1 MKTKISRYAWGPTL
15 LLLTILFACAPPP
28 QAPEERES
36 QQVPV
41 ETKAAPADIPTN
53 TASASN
59 SSQLPVR
66 FQTPAYSVG
75 GNKDIS
81 DLLGTEE
88 EFTVK
93 VGADISS
100 TSGPV
105 VLRDIIKKLAVLKNM
120 NVSWASDVDQ
130 YSYVDV
136 DIRAEDDFFKSID
149 NLLRQREYFHEVQGN
164 TIVVKFRET
173 RQFHLAMPFVNSK
186 YDASVGPRSSDNST
200 SKIEN
205 NGNSFDIWDNVKKNL
220 DTVLQIWEVTKVSQE
235 TSQNAS
241 ENKNAPSTPKGTTA
255 YSPDTSS
262 TKEGK
267 EKTAVEMSRSQSAKG
282 YYTIDKPIG
291 LITVTAPRPVMEK
304 VESYLNNLKGELYK
318 QVSIEAK
325 ILELTVSDESKVGID
340 WGALLD
346 DARFSGI
353 GVQANIGD
361 ISAHNPLGEGGVRSL
376 KLTVPNF
383 SLLIDA
389 ISKQGKTKVLAN
401 PRISVLNG
409 QPALINVGKQIS
421 FVKKVTATTNATTG
435 ELTYAIET
443 ASQSSGIVMS
453 VVPTIL
459 DDNEIILNLIPVTS
473 TLTEPIATQSFGAGS
488 VGLPET
494 KVRELSTIV
503 RIKQGETLVVGGL
516 IDSNE
521 DNNDAD
527 VPAMSK
533 LPFIGGLFGLEKKL
547 KTRKELV
554 ILLKPEIIS

>member
-15 LLLTILFACAPPP
+15 VLMAILFACSPTP
-28 QAPEERES
+28 QAPDERES
-36 QQVPV
+36 PKLSE
-41 ETKAAPADIPTN
+41 ETKAAPSDISTR
-53 TASASN
+53 TASDSS

-66 FQTPAYSVG
+66 YQSPAYTVAGS
-75 GNKDIS
+75 KDIG

-120 NVSWASDVDQ
+120 NVSWSSDVDQ

-136 DIRAEDDFFKSID
+136 DIRADDDFFKSLD
-149 NLLRQREYFHEVQGN
+149 NLLRQRDYFHEVQGN

-173 RQFHLAMPFVNSK
+173 KQFHLAMPFVNST
-186 YDASVGPRSSDNST
+186 YDASVGPRSSENSS
-200 SKIEN
+200 SKIQN

-220 DTVLQIWEVTKVSQE
+220 DIVLQIWEVSKVSQE
-235 TSQNAS
+235 SAQSTSKNTEAYPKTPTTNEGIKTS
-241 ENKNAPSTPKGTTA
+241 EGV
-255 YSPDTSS
+255 
-262 TKEGK
+262 
-267 EKTAVEMSRSQSAKG
+267 KTAVEMSRSQSAKG

-304 VESYLNNLKGELYK
+304 VESYLNNLKAELYK

-325 ILELTVSDESKVGID
+325 ILEVTVSDETKVGID

-346 DARFSGI
+346 DAKYSGI
-353 GVQANIGD
+353 GVNANIGA
-361 ISAHNPLGEGGVRSL
+361 ISAHNPLGEGGIRSL
-376 KLTVPNF
+376 TLTLPSF

-389 ISKQGKTKVLAN
+389 IEKQGKTKVLAN

-421 FVKKVTATTNATTG
+421 FVKKVSSTTDATTG
-435 ELTYAIET
+435 QVTYAVET

-453 VVPTIL
+453 VVPTIM
-459 DDNEIILNLIPVTS
+459 DNQEIILNLIPVTS
-473 TLTEPIATQSFGAGS
+473 TLTEPIATQSFGTGS

-516 IDSNE
+516 IDSND
-521 DNNDAD
+521 DNNDSN
-527 VPAMSK
+527 VPALGK
-533 LPFIGGLFGLEKKL
+533 LPLIGGLFGLEKKL
-547 KTRKELV
+547 KSRKELV

>member
-1 MKTKISRYAWGPTL
+1 MLKMKTKISRYAWGPTL
-15 LLLTILFACAPPP
+15 VLLTILFACSPPP
-28 QAPEERES
+28 QAPGERES
-36 QQVPV
+36 PKLS
-41 ETKAAPADIPTN
+41 EDTKAAPGDISTH
-53 TASASN
+53 TASDSSA
-59 SSQLPVR
+59 SQLPVR
-66 FQTPAYSVG
+66 FQSPAYTVG
-75 GNKDIS
+75 SSKDIG

-93 VGADISS
+93 VGADVSS

-136 DIRAEDDFFKSID
+136 DIRADDDFFKSID
-149 NLLRQREYFHEVQGN
+149 NLLRQRDYFHEVQGN

-173 RQFHLAMPFVNSK
+173 KQFHLAMPFVNSK
-186 YDASVGPRSSDNST
+186 YDASVGGASSDHSSSQIT
-200 SKIEN
+200 N

-220 DTVLQIWEVTKVSQE
+220 DIVLQIWEVSKVTQE
-235 TSQNAS
+235 SATEGKLAT
-241 ENKNAPSTPKGTTA
+241 NAPA
-255 YSPDTSS
+255 TSS
-262 TKEGK
+262 TTSGNSTATTADKQ
-267 EKTAVEMSRSQSAKG
+267 KTAVEMSRSQSAKG

-304 VESYLNNLKGELYK
+304 VESYLNNLKAELYK

-325 ILELTVSDESKVGID
+325 ILEVSVSDQSKIGID

-346 DARFSGI
+346 DAKFSGI
-353 GVQANIGD
+353 GVNANIGA
-361 ISAHNPLGEGGVRSL
+361 ISAHNPIGEGGIRSL
-376 KLTVPNF
+376 TLTLPSF

-389 ISKQGKTKVLAN
+389 IEKQGKTKVLAN

-435 ELTYAIET
+435 EITYAIET

-453 VVPTIL
+453 VVPTIM
-459 DDNEIILNLIPVTS
+459 DNQEIILNLIPVTS
-473 TLTEPIATQSFGAGS
+473 TLTEPIATQSFGTGS

-494 KVRELSTIV
+494 QVRELSTIV

-516 IDSNE
+516 IDSN
-521 DNNDAD
+521 DANNDD
-527 VPAMSK
+527 NVPALGK